1 MNKVYCVFF
10 ATSNVYC
17 DYEKILSIFKNEN
30 DAKQYM
36 NKCVEEDK
44 LKIEK
49 DVTIKIKS
57 KDTKVIFENIETGD
71 YHEYYICEMDV
82 K

>member
-1 MNKVYCVFF
+1 MDKVFCVFF

-36 NKCVEEDK
+36 HKCVEEDK
-44 LKIEK
+44 KKIEK
-49 DVTIKIKS
+49 DVIIKEY
-57 KDTKVIFENIETGD
+57 DTKVVFENIETGE